1 MFDFEE
7 ITDNVKES
15 FRKPNKTTFFIIG
28 GFIVLVLVLWQKR
41 QPTKSVVPAE
51 ETITEI
57 EDYPKINPSVLDE
70 QFSNVSNQI
79 YAQVGNDLQA
89 WSTDIFYKNKEY
101 ADQVKEVISSELQTM
116 KNEQQNFITEWSK
129 LKETANPT
137 TPVINTNGTLTTG
150 TFQNEEQAKKIK
162 AELEN
167 SYNAQEVSI
176 SYENGLYRVNSKFQ
190 DTDRAKKVFDRMKER
205 NLIGVGYV
213 K

>member
-7 ITDNVKES
+7 ITDNIKES

-89 WSTDIFYKNKEY
+89 WSTDIFYENKEY